1 MINLYYIRK
10 ELDKIGLNLP
20 IHVFGSL
27 DPITSILYFLVGA
40 EIFDGL
46 TWLKY
51 SYFYGA
57 AIYIANYGVLDV
69 ELGINLSQDQV
80 RLLSLVKNTYYLEKM
95 KRTMIDFAKNQ
106 QFQIGLITVYDND
119 YKIFNA
125 IKSGAYGYLLKET
138 KAEKIYE
145 AIGETLSGGAAM
157 SPSIAMKTLK
167 LLKNPVVFENPET
180 SEVIELSTRE
190 IEVLEQLSKGLK
202 NKDIAD
208 NLFISFSTVK
218 KHIENIYKKLQ
229 AHNRIELI
237 QKAKQNKLI

>member
-1 MINLYYIRK
+1 MIKILLVEDNLFLQKALEEKLSFFPDVIIK
-10 ELDKIGLNLP
+10 DTAQNGEEAIAILEKN
-20 IHVFGSL
+20 HVFDL
-27 DPITSILYFLVGA
+27 ILMDIEMPKMNGIKA
-40 EIFDGL
+40 TEIIKS
-46 TWLKY
+46 KY
-51 SYFYGA
+51 P
-57 AIYIANYGVLDV
+57 
-69 ELGINLSQDQV
+69 
-80 RLLSLVKNTYYLEKM
+80 
-95 KRTMIDFAKNQ
+95 
-106 QFQIGLITVYDND
+106 QIKIVMITVYDND
-119 YKIFNA
+119 DNIFNA
-125 IKSGAYGYLLKET
+125 IKAGADGYLLKET